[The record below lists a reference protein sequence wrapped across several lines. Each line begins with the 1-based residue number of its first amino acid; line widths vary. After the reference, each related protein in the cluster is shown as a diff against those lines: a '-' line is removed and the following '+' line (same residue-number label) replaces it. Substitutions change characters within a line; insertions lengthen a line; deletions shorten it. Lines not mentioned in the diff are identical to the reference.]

1 MRGRVLLDLWT
12 EPDIFGIKWDALT
25 QYNGAV
31 YPALPDLYGPT
42 MNAILS
48 IDSSAY
54 FMLSGT
60 GQARFYPGLPGAAHA
75 SLPAHA
81 CSPWRR
87 GPAVRRPCAPR
98 LKLSL

>member
-1 MRGRVLLDLWT
+1 MPAPQTPTFNSTLKGRILLDLWT

-48 IDSSAY
+48 IDPSAY
-54 FMLSGT
+54 FLLSGT
-60 GQARFYPGLPGAAHA
+60 GQARFYPGGPRA
-75 SLPAHA
+75 LPACPA
-81 CSPWRR
+81 CI
-87 GPAVRRPCAPR
+87 PCPQH
-98 LKLSL
+98 

>member
-1 MRGRVLLDLWT
+1 MKGRILLDLWT

-48 IDSSAY
+48 IDPSAW

-60 GQARFYPGLPGAAHA
+60 GQARFYPGLPRMPKSLLSYAASVPIWHRLDWNS
-75 SLPAHA
+75 SLQ
-81 CSPWRR
+81 
-87 GPAVRRPCAPR
+87 
-98 LKLSL
+98 

>member
-1 MRGRVLLDLWT
+1 MKSKECSPGLQTPTFNSTLKSRILLDLWT

-48 IDSSAY
+48 IDPSAY
-54 FMLSGT
+54 FLLSGT
-60 GQARFYPGLPGAAHA
+60 GQARFFPGGPQNLP
-75 SLPAHA
+75 SLYAMPQPQ
-81 CSPWRR
+81 CT
-87 GPAVRRPCAPR
+87 
-98 LKLSL
+98 

>member
-1 MRGRVLLDLWT
+1 MCLLQTPTFNSTMRGRILLDLWT

-54 FMLSGT
+54 FLLSGT
-60 GQARFYPGLPGAAHA
+60 GQARFYPGMPTCPSSYSQMPGYPPPFLP
-75 SLPAHA
+75 L
-81 CSPWRR
+81 
-87 GPAVRRPCAPR
+87 
-98 LKLSL
+98 

>member
-1 MRGRVLLDLWT
+1 MKGRVLLDLWT

-48 IDSSAY
+48 IDPSAW

-60 GQARFYPGLPGAAHA
+60 GQAPLLPRSAQSAALEPCHCA
-75 SLPAHA
+75 HLTLPDCHPSQS
-81 CSPWRR
+81 C
-87 GPAVRRPCAPR
+87 
-98 LKLSL
+98 

>member
-1 MRGRVLLDLWT
+1 MCAAQTPTFNSTMKGRILLDLWT

-48 IDSSAY
+48 IDPSAW

-60 GQARFYPGLPGAAHA
+60 GQARFFPGPPRMPNMLLSYPA
-75 SLPAHA
+75 SL
-81 CSPWRR
+81 
-87 GPAVRRPCAPR
+87 
-98 LKLSL
+98 LT